1 MLEFRKEQIVK
12 LHDVD
17 LSSATRNQPATKP
30 RLVKFD
36 KITQEQNKDQRLAAV
51 SNEQ

>member
-17 LSSATRNQPATKP
+17 LSSANRNQPATRP
-30 RLVKFD
+30 VLVKFEEI
-36 KITQEQNKDQRLAAV
+36 K
-51 SNEQ
+51 NEVI